1 MAAPKKKEK
10 NKDITGLS
18 FDEVKKLVK
27 SLSKDIISYTGEK
40 ELTEY
45 CTVEKIPTKNPAL
58 DYLLGGGITKGRVTC
73 IAGEES
79 AGKTTVTLQ
88 FIAEVIKDL
97 KERGSFKLVLW
108 NDVEGAW
115 DAKRAKQLGIDQE
128 YIHKVQMKV
137 IEDFFAYADS
147 LISSGVIEAMVVD
160 SLDNMIA
167 RKVDDN
173 AYQATMGGTAGA
185 LGQHLP
191 NLFGKIIEN
200 EVTTIF
206 IKQAREKVG
215 GFNPTGKVQLIING
229 GRTFR
234 HDCDAIIILEKRS
247 NKDCEG
253 FNPVAARAMK
263 TRSARIGRTYIFSL
277 APNGVDSPRDIV
289 RLAVDNG
296 IIVVGGGGWITY
308 NEKRYQGLENLL
320 KQLRADPSE
329 YKVLYD
335 KVYSDVIIGDTVI
348 ENEEESI
355 ISEIED

>member
-320 KQLRADPSE
+320 KQLRADPNE

-335 KVYSDVIIGDTVI
+335 KVYSDVIVGDTVI

>member
-320 KQLRADPSE
+320 KQLRADPNE